1 MTMVRKERE
10 AQRPYMRT
18 PISIGALI
26 GNVGCWGLILDAPPS
41 TPWPSRVFV
50 LVFLA
55 LVTLFAWSYREI
67 YFEDRVVARYLPYF
81 SREVRWKDVYGF
93 SLHPIL
99 RLRTPQLILS
109 LPGTSPLLQTFI
121 HNRLRAIPDRPEGS
135 RHGSLGAL
143 QLRYASFWG
152 LMFLGSVAATV
163 PFLYGWPLHKWWDS
177 MGVALLF
184 CDLHFFTAAVE
195 ILGNTG
201 LYYWNRAPER

>member
-1 MTMVRKERE
+1 MVRKERE

-121 HNRLRAIPDRPEGS
+121 HNRLRAIPTGGLQAWFTRCVAITL
-135 RHGSLGAL
+135 RIFLGADVPR
-143 QLRYASFWG
+143 LRCCNCTVLIWMAAAQMVGFD
-152 LMFLGSVAATV
+152 GSGS
-163 PFLYGWPLHKWWDS
+163 PFL
-177 MGVALLF
+177 
-184 CDLHFFTAAVE
+184 
-195 ILGNTG
+195 
-201 LYYWNRAPER
+201 